1 MPYAPKQDDMWT
13 KVLVV
18 LKWSARLPLAVLAIM
33 TAGLCAWTLF
43 WLIYRAVAWIWERY
57 LASPWR

>member
-18 LKWSARLPLAVLAIM
+18 LKWSARLPLAVLAII
-33 TAGLCAWTLF
+33 TAGLCAWTFL
-43 WLIYRAVAWIWERY
+43 LVIYRAVQWLWTHLLNR
-57 LASPWR
+57 PWG